1 MKAEPIY
8 LDYAAS
14 TPPDPAVIAAMRD
27 CVDTGVASANPSST
41 HAMGRRA
48 VAAIETARAQ
58 VARLLHTTPD
68 RVIWTS
74 GATESDNLAIQ
85 GIARGRA
92 HRGRHLITMPTE
104 HKAVTDPFRALE
116 KTGYDVTWLEPGPG
130 GRLEAA
136 ALAEA
141 IREDTQLVSVM
152 HVNNETGVI
161 QDIAGLASICRE
173 RGVLFHCDAAQSAGK
188 LDIDLESLPVDLLS
202 LTGHKFYGPQGI
214 GALYVAETARQSL
227 MPITYGGGQEKRLR
241 PGTLPVHLIVGLGA
255 AAAVAEKQQAD
266 DIAHA
271 RSLKARLVDGLDGI
285 AGLTWNSP
293 EDAYPGIVNV
303 SAAGVEGESLMLALE
318 PVCVAS
324 GSACNSATSEPS
336 YVLRAMGLSDIDA
349 QAAVRFS
356 FGRMTEAGDID
367 AGVARYRAALE
378 HLRGIAPA
386 A

>member
-48 VAAIETARAQ
+48 VAAIEAAREQ
-58 VARLLHTTPD
+58 VASLLHTTPEH
-68 RVIWTS
+68 VIWTS

-92 HRGRHLITMPTE
+92 HRGRHLVTMPTE
-104 HKAVTDPFRALE
+104 HKAVTDPFLALA
-116 KTGYDVTWLEPGPG
+116 KDGYEVTWLEPGAD
-130 GRLEAA
+130 GRLDIE

-161 QDIAGLASICRE
+161 QDIPGLASTCRD

-188 LDIDLESLPVDLLS
+188 LDIDLASWPVDLLS

-214 GALYVAETARQSL
+214 GALYVADTARQSM
-227 MPITYGGGQEKRLR
+227 MPIMYGGGQEKRLR

-255 AAAVAEKQQAD
+255 AAAVAAGRQAD
-266 DIAHA
+266 DLAHA
-271 RSLKARLVDGLDGI
+271 RSLKQRLVEGLDGI

-293 EDAYPGIVNV
+293 ENAYPGIVNV

-356 FGRMTEAGDID
+356 FGRMTGAGDID

-378 HLRGIAPA
+378 HLRSIAPA

>member
-1 MKAEPIY
+1 MKGEPVY

-14 TPPDPAVIAAMRD
+14 TPPDPAVVAAMRD
-27 CVDTGVASANPSST
+27 CVDAGVASANPSST

-48 VAAIETARAQ
+48 VAAIESAREK
-58 VARLLHTTPD
+58 VATLLHTTPD
-68 RVIWTS
+68 NVIWTS

-116 KTGYDVTWLEPGPG
+116 KDGFEVTWLEPGSN
-130 GRLEAA
+130 GRLETA
-136 ALAEA
+136 ALVEA

-161 QDIAGLASICRE
+161 QDIADLASACRE
-173 RGVLFHCDAAQSAGK
+173 RGVLFHCDAAQSTGK
-188 LDIDLESLPVDLLS
+188 LDVDLASWPVDLLS

-214 GALYVAETARQSL
+214 GALYVADTARRSL
-227 MPITYGGGQEKRLR
+227 MPIMYGGGQEKRLR

-255 AAAVAEKQQAD
+255 AADVAVARRAD
-266 DIAHA
+266 DLAHA
-271 RSLKARLVDGLDGI
+271 RSLRARLVEGLEGI

-324 GSACNSATSEPS
+324 GSACNSAVSEPS
-336 YVLRAMGLSDIDA
+336 YVLRAMGLNDIEA

-356 FGRMTEAGDID
+356 FGRMSETADID
-367 AGVARYRAALE
+367 AGVARYRAALD